1 MGVNW
6 DSGVLFWK
14 DHIPSAT
21 ERLHAPSLMTHLS
34 GRRNAKPRLWRG
46 FVIPDP
52 LTCHRGRPLAR
63 RACTKPVF
71 VHFS

>member
-1 MGVNW
+1 M
-6 DSGVLFWK
+6 L
-14 DHIPSAT
+14 HT
-21 ERLHAPSLMTHLS
+21 ECK
-34 GRRNAKPRLWRG
+34 NAKPRFGRG

-71 VHFS
+71 VHGKKCKTFALV